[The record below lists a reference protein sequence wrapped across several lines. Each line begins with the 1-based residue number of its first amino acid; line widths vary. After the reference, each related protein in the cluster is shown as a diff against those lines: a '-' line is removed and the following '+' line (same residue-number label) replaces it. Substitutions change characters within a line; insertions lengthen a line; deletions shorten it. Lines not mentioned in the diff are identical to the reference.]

1 MEAEGGGEAEEE
13 QVMSE
18 VHLGCPPRFAG
29 LYLSR
34 FTYSPRP
41 LGNGKLR
48 RCAPLSV
55 LRRISSYILRSCL
68 RRVVLAFPDEMV
80 GLSCA
85 EV

>member
-1 MEAEGGGEAEEE
+1 MEAEGGGEAAEE

-48 RCAPLSV
+48 
-55 LRRISSYILRSCL
+55 
-68 RRVVLAFPDEMV
+68 
-80 GLSCA
+80 
-85 EV
+85 